1 LIRAVLTDIEGTTS
15 SIAFVKDVL
24 FPYAREHMAD
34 FIHSHALDPEV
45 HTLLDDVCTETG
57 QILNGDEIIAQ
68 LIQWIDEDKKITS
81 LKTLQGMIWEQGY
94 LKGDYTGHVYR
105 DAAEKLKDWHS
116 RGIRLYVYSS
126 GSITA
131 QKLLFGHTD
140 FGDMNPLFSGYFDM
154 RSGNK
159 REANSY
165 RTIVKEIALPAAEIL
180 FLSDIAEELDAA
192 RIAGMQTMQLVR
204 DGDGTQPSPDYLQ
217 VKVFTD
223 VSL

>member
-1 LIRAVLTDIEGTTS
+1 
-15 SIAFVKDVL
+15 
-24 FPYAREHMAD
+24 
-34 FIHSHALDPEV
+34 
-45 HTLLDDVCTETG
+45 
-57 QILNGDEIIAQ
+57 
-68 LIQWIDEDKKITS
+68 
-81 LKTLQGMIWEQGY
+81 
-94 LKGDYTGHVYR
+94 HVYR

-140 FGDMNPLFSGYFDM
+140 FGDMNPLFSGYFDT

>member
-1 LIRAVLTDIEGTTS
+1 MIHAVLTDIEGTTS

-34 FIHSHALDPEV
+34 FIHSHTLDPEV
-45 HTLLDDVCTETG
+45 HTLLDDVCTEAG
-57 QILNGDEIIAQ
+57 QALNGDEIIAQ
-68 LIQWIDEDKKITS
+68 LMQWIDEDQKITP

-116 RGIRLYVYSS
+116 RGIKLYVYSS
-126 GSITA
+126 GSIPA

-140 FGDMNPLFSGYFDM
+140 FGDMNPLFSGYFDT

-165 RTIVKEIALPAAEIL
+165 RTIVKEIALPADEIL
-180 FLSDIAEELDAA
+180 FLSDTAEELDAA
-192 RIAGMQTMQLVR
+192 RTAGMLTTQLVR
-204 DGDGTQPSPDYLQ
+204 TSDGTLPSPGYLQ
-217 VKVFTD
+217 ARAFTD
-223 VSL
+223 ISI